1 MRSPTGAVGQ
11 QPFLC
16 PPQTPY
22 GLLHVLGLLEG
33 AQESVYG
40 LGQGL
45 GGGPEWGRRPPSHW
59 HPALVQ
65 REVYVVEAVLMSF
78 LLGVVEAGPPER
90 AQTVVHQVLDLL
102 WLFMEVRPGRGRCGE
117 ALEKAARTAGPG
129 CPRRLAVQPDRLF
142 QDYEVQ
148 DCLKQL
154 MMSLL
159 RLYRFSPIVPDLSL
173 QVGAPAPGP
182 EPPGPPPPSLSTLS
196 LQIRYLRLTIA
207 ILSHQKSRKFL
218 LSNVLYP
225 PLAARQPDLWCPLG
239 PAEVLGGWC
248 TFSQGSPWRLRRA
261 RATLLQDSAFQH
273 FLSRAR
279 RVALCGGG

>member
-1 MRSPTGAVGQ
+1 M
-11 QPFLC
+11 
-16 PPQTPY
+16 
-22 GLLHVLGLLEG
+22 
-33 AQESVYG
+33 
-40 LGQGL
+40 
-45 GGGPEWGRRPPSHW
+45 
-59 HPALVQ
+59 Q

-78 LLGVVEAGPPER
+78 LLGVVEAGSPEQ

-117 ALEKAARTAGPG
+117 VLEKAARTPGLG
-129 CPRRLAVQPDRLF
+129 CPWRLTVQPDRLF

-182 EPPGPPPPSLSTLS
+182 EPPQASPPPLSTLS
-196 LQIRYLRLTIA
+196 PQIRYLRLTIA

-225 PLAARQPDLWCPLG
+225 PLAARQARPVVHAGASRGPGRVVCPQPGLPMEAQEG
-239 PAEVLGGWC
+239 QSHLASGLSLPALSLQSKE
-248 TFSQGSPWRLRRA
+248 GSA
-261 RATLLQDSAFQH
+261 
-273 FLSRAR
+273 AR
-279 RVALCGGG
+279 RWARCHPHLRSSAKAPRFYLWSMAGVPVRS